1 MSKVALQK
9 IRVTGFKRHYKILM
23 QELHQSGILQLSE
36 VNNLNQYSVVNQPD
50 EHYGAIN
57 VARTEFALNFLQPY
71 QTVTS
76 KLDNFLS
83 GGKIVLN
90 TAQMSERL
98 KVFAP
103 EAEKVIADCEKLEE
117 TLVRA
122 RNERAGLPKKLD
134 LVINLKGLHS
144 TIQADFDTQTTKT
157 AIGKLPLT
165 EKSSLMRALAAE
177 SNLIDLSILG
187 ESKLYAYVRVTTLK
201 SMSAEVN
208 SKLQTFD
215 FESIDLMSELEAF
228 EGQTP
233 SHIKAELSKEAKAL
247 DAQIAEAEMEAKALS
262 VHVRDLKILAEQQN
276 WKQTKNAAQV
286 HMFLSEKTFSFE
298 AWIIKSSLEDF
309 TAWINNAFVG
319 EVVAEKIKITQDE
332 KVPTML
338 SNNFVVKS
346 FEPITEMYGL
356 PRKQEFDPTIWLA
369 PFFLIFFGLCLSDV
383 GYGALL
389 ALAAGFF
396 LVFGKLSSAAN
407 SSLRLLLYCGIAA
420 IVGGVLLGGYF
431 GLTVAQFPAM
441 VDPDTGNFYGQVLT
455 PTEGTGPITFLVL
468 SLALGAIH
476 LLFGMILAFTQQ
488 IKNKDYS
495 GAFLD
500 TAMWMFMLFSIGLY
514 ALGES
519 IGVGKPLATNLVIVA
534 AIGLVITQ
542 GRGQKNWLLKPL
554 FGVLGLY
561 NITAYLSDLLS
572 YSRIMALGLATGV
585 VGFAM
590 NLTAIIFSDMMPHP
604 VLGILIAVIIVVFG
618 HSLNFGL
625 SLLGAFIH
633 SGRLQFIEFFG
644 KFYESGSER
653 FIPFV
658 REMKYITLQDKS

>member
-36 VNNLNQYSVVNQPD
+36 AHNLSQYTVSKSHDDYYGSV
-50 EHYGAIN
+50 N
-57 VARTEFALNFLQPY
+57 VARTEFALSFLAPY

-90 TAQMSERL
+90 NAQLSERI
-98 KVFAP
+98 KIFAP
-103 EAEKVIADCEKLEE
+103 EAEKVISACEKLEDQ
-117 TLVRA
+117 LVRA
-122 RNERAGLPKKLD
+122 RNEKASLPKKLE
-134 LVINLKGLHS
+134 LAKNLKGLHS
-144 TIQADFDTQTTKT
+144 TVQANFNTETTT
-157 AIGKLPLT
+157 TWIGKIPLS
-165 EKSSLMRALAAE
+165 EKSELMGALAAE
-177 SNLIDLSILG
+177 SNLIDLSVLG
-187 ESKLYAYVRVTTLK
+187 ENRLHAYVRVTTLK
-201 SMSAEVN
+201 SIAPAVN
-208 SKLQTFD
+208 TKLQLFD
-215 FESIDLMSELEAF
+215 FEAIDLMNELEAF
-228 EGQTP
+228 DGYTP
-233 SHIKAELSKEAKAL
+233 SQIKAELTKLEKDL
-247 DAQIAEAEMEAKALS
+247 EMQIATAEMEAKALS
-262 VHVRDLKILAEQQN
+262 VHMRDLKILAEHQAWQN
-276 WKQTKNAAQV
+276 SKNEAQA
-286 HMFLSEKTFSFE
+286 HMFVSEKTFSFE
-298 AWIIKSSLEDF
+298 AWVITDALDDF
-309 TAWINNAFVG
+309 SAWVKNAFVG
-319 EVVAEKIKITQDE
+319 EVVVDSMALEKDE
-332 KVPTML
+332 LPPTKL
-338 SNNFVVKS
+338 GNNFVVKS

-356 PRKQEFDPTIWLA
+356 PRKLEMDTTIWLA

-389 ALAAGFF
+389 ALVAAFF
-396 LVFGKLSSAAN
+396 LVFGKLSRGAN

-431 GLTVAQFPAM
+431 GLTTSQFPAM
-441 VDPDTGNFYGQVLT
+441 VDPDTGRFYGQILT
-455 PTEGTGPITFLVL
+455 PTEGTGPITFLIL

-476 LLFGMILAFTQQ
+476 LLFGMLLAFVQQ
-488 IKNKDYS
+488 IKSKDYS

-500 TAMWMFMLFSIGLY
+500 TAMWVFMLVAIGLY

-519 IGVGKPLATNLVIVA
+519 VGVSKVMATNLCIA
-534 AIGLVITQ
+534 GAIGLVITQ
-542 GRGQKNWLLKPL
+542 GRSQKNWLLKPL
-554 FGVLGLY
+554 FGILGLY

-590 NLTAIIFSDMMPHP
+590 NLTAVIFSEMMPHP
-604 VLGILIAVIIVVFG
+604 VLGILIAVIIVLFG

-644 KFYESGSER
+644 KFYESGAER
-653 FIPFV
+653 FTPFA
-658 REMKYITLQDKS
+658 RAAKYLTVQDK